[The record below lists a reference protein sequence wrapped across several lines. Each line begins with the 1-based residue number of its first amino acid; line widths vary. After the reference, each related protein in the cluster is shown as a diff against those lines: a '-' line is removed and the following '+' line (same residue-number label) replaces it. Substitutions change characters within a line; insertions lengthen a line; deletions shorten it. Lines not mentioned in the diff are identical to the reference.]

1 MHAHKA
7 LGALALFDFAR
18 RLCLLAATGDPGMD
32 AGPATL
38 AWLAVHACSALA
50 FQLRGRSSS
59 ETPEVREI
67 REIRGIPEIPEMRWH
82 TGIFAARALLA
93 AALMWLQA
101 QPPWSPALWWA
112 VQLMPRPVVS
122 LLLVAPPLVLRFALV
137 VATMLAADITSYACL
152 RDEPA
157 SAVEGQGQG
166 QGQGRTAAVRD
177 PHAAALWALN
187 VSYSVSQACG
197 TLVVLASRS
206 LGAVLFVLLPV
217 QVAPLLMALVKKG
230 VLRQAG
236 WHLWYALSVLAAF
249 YVAALSPATSAPS
262 SGAPTA
268 RALSWAEAAGVL
280 AAFAVARIALRVNKY
295 VFWASVAVY
304 LTSVV

>member
-1 MHAHKA
+1 
-7 LGALALFDFAR
+7 
-18 RLCLLAATGDPGMD
+18 
-32 AGPATL
+32 
-38 AWLAVHACSALA
+38 
-50 FQLRGRSSS
+50 
-59 ETPEVREI
+59 
-67 REIRGIPEIPEMRWH
+67 MRWH
-82 TGIFAARALLA
+82 TGIFAARSLLA

-137 VATMLAADITSYACL
+137 AAAMLAADITSYAGH

-157 SAVEGQGQG
+157 SAAAEGQGQG
-166 QGQGRTAAVRD
+166 RGQGQG
-177 PHAAALWALN
+177 AALWALSM
-187 VSYSVSQACG
+187 SYSISQACG
-197 TLVVLASRS
+197 TLVVLSSRS
-206 LGAVLFVLLPV
+206 LGAVFFVLLPV
-217 QVAPLLMALVKKG
+217 RAAPLLMTLVKEG

-236 WHLWYALSVLAAF
+236 WHLWYALSVLAVF
-249 YVAALSPATSAPS
+249 YVAALSPATHQLPAP

-280 AAFAVARIALRVNKY
+280 AAFVVARIALRLNKY
-295 VFWASVAVY
+295 MFWASVSVY